1 MRKKMKSIAII
12 MAGFGNVG
20 KAFARLLQR
29 KHAEIEDTFGLD
41 LRITGIST
49 GSHGCFG
56 VKDGFDLDRLTSGVL
71 SPELFPN
78 GISYRDT
85 MEMIS
90 KSQADVFIEN
100 TPVNYETGQ
109 PAVDFLTCALENGMH
124 IVTANK
130 GPIVHAYEKLNALAK
145 QKNKRFLFESTVMDG
160 APVFSVVREA
170 LPAMQ
175 ITGFEGILNSCT
187 NLILCRMEEGES
199 FDQAVKYA
207 QSIGIAETDP
217 SGDIDGWDAAVKVA
231 ALSTVLL
238 KNAVTPQQVKRSGIR
253 SISEADR
260 RAAREAG
267 KRWKLVCT
275 AEKTASGWMLTVS
288 PQMIGPNSPFF
299 SVNGTSSYILF
310 KSDVLPGL
318 GILESNP
325 SPDTTAYGML
335 ADILN
340 ICKQETAA

>member
-1 MRKKMKSIAII
+1 MKSIAII

-20 KAFARLLQR
+20 KAFARLLNR
-29 KHAEIEDTFGLD
+29 KHAEIENTYGLD

-49 GSHGCFG
+49 ASHGCMG
-56 VKDGFDLDRLTSGVL
+56 IKNGFNLDHLASGTF
-71 SPELFPN
+71 SKEIFPN
-78 GISYRDT
+78 CISYQDAT
-85 MEMIS
+85 EMIT
-90 KSQADVFIEN
+90 KSQADIFIEN

-109 PAVDFLTCALENGMH
+109 PAADFLVCALENGMH
-124 IVTANK
+124 VVTANK
-130 GPIVHAYEKLNALAK
+130 GPIVHAYEKLSTLAR
-145 QKNKRFLFESTVMDG
+145 QKNKKFLFESTVMDG
-160 APVFSVVREA
+160 APIFSVVREA
-170 LPAMQ
+170 LPTMQ
-175 ITGFEGILNSCT
+175 ITGFEGILNSST
-187 NLILCRMEEGES
+187 NLILCRMEEGEN

-238 KNAVTPQQVKRSGIR
+238 KNPVTPQQIKRHGIR
-253 SISEADR
+253 SISEADMR
-260 RAAREAG
+260 SAREAG
-267 KRWKLVCT
+267 KRWKLVCK
-275 AEKTASGWMLTVS
+275 AEKTASAWALTVS
-288 PQMIGPNSPFF
+288 PQMIGPDSPFF
-299 SVNGTSSYILF
+299 SVEGTSSYILF

-340 ICKQETAA
+340 IYKQGTTA

>member
-1 MRKKMKSIAII
+1 MKSIAII
-12 MAGFGNVG
+12 MAGYGNVG
-20 KAFARLLQR
+20 KAFARLVKR
-29 KHAEIEDTFGLD
+29 KHAEIKESLQLD
-41 LRITGIST
+41 LRIIGIST
-49 GSHGCFG
+49 GTHGCLG
-56 VKDGFDLDRLTSGVL
+56 NPDGFDLETLTSGVF
-71 SPELFPN
+71 SAERFPDCV
-78 GISYRDT
+78 SFKDAK
-85 MEMIS
+85 EMIANS
-90 KSQADVFIEN
+90 KADLFIEN

-109 PAVDFLTCALENGMH
+109 PAVDYLTCALENGMH
-124 IVTANK
+124 AVTANK
-130 GPIVHAYEKLNALAK
+130 GPIVHAYDQLNTLAK
-145 QKNKRFLFESTVMDG
+145 QKNKKIYFESTVMDG

-199 FDQAVKYA
+199 FEQAVKYA

-238 KNAVTPQQVKRSGIR
+238 NHPVTPQQIKRSGIR
-253 SISEADR
+253 SLTEADMQS
-260 RAAREAG
+260 AREAG
-267 KRWKLVCT
+267 KRWKLVCS
-275 AEKTASGWMLTVS
+275 AEKISTGWELSVA
-288 PQMIGPNSPFF
+288 PQMVGPKSPFF
-299 SVNGTSSYILF
+299 SVDGTSSYILF

-318 GILESNP
+318 GMLESNP

-340 ICKQETAA
+340 IYR

>member
-1 MRKKMKSIAII
+1 MKSITII

-20 KAFARLLQR
+20 KAFARLLYR
-29 KHAEIEDTFGLD
+29 KHSEIENTFGLD
-41 LRITGIST
+41 LHITGIST
-49 GSHGCFG
+49 ASHGCMG
-56 VKDGFDLDRLTSGVL
+56 AKDGFALDRLISGVF
-71 SPELFPN
+71 SPETFP
-78 GISYRDT
+78 GCVTYQDT
-85 MEMIS
+85 KEMITQ
-90 KSQADVFIEN
+90 SQADVFIEN
-100 TPVNYETGQ
+100 TSVNYETGQ

-130 GPIVHAYEKLNALAK
+130 GPIVHAYEKLNTLAK
-145 QKNKRFLFESTVMDG
+145 QMNKKFLFESTVMDG

-175 ITGFEGILNSCT
+175 IIGFEGILNSCT
-187 NLILCRMEEGES
+187 NLILCRMEKGES

-238 KNAVTPQQVKRSGIR
+238 KNSVTPQQVKRRGIR
-253 SISEADR
+253 SISEIDIR
-260 RAAREAG
+260 SAREAG
-267 KRWKLVCT
+267 KRWKLVCK
-275 AEKTASGWMLTVS
+275 AEKTADGWTLTVS

-299 SVNGTSSYILF
+299 SVEGTSSYILF

-325 SPDTTAYGML
+325 SPDTTAYGIL

-340 ICKQETAA
+340 IYKQETAA

>member
-1 MRKKMKSIAII
+1 MKSIAII

-20 KAFARLLQR
+20 KAFARLVHR
-29 KHAEIEDTFGLD
+29 KHAEIEYTYGLD

-56 VKDGFDLDRLTSGVL
+56 KKEGFDLDILTSNAFL
-71 SPELFPN
+71 SELFPSC
-78 GISYRDT
+78 IPYRDAPD
-85 MEMIS
+85 MIS
-90 KSQADVFIEN
+90 KSEADIFIEN

-109 PAVDFLTCALENGMH
+109 PAVAYLTHALESGMH
-124 IVTANK
+124 VVTANK
-130 GPIVHAYEKLNALAK
+130 GPIVHAYEKLSALAK

-160 APVFSVVREA
+160 APVFAVIREA

-238 KNAVTPQQVKRSGIR
+238 KNAVTPQEVKRSGIR
-253 SISEADR
+253 SITEADM

-267 KRWKLVCT
+267 KRWKLVCK
-275 AEKTASGWMLTVS
+275 AEKTASGWSLSVA
-288 PQMIGPNSPFF
+288 PHMIGPKSPFF
-299 SVNGTSSYILF
+299 SVDGTSSYILF

-318 GILESNP
+318 GMLESNP
-325 SPDTTAYGML
+325 SPDTTAYGIL

-340 ICKQETAA
+340 IYKQETTA

>member
-1 MRKKMKSIAII
+1 MKSIAII
-12 MAGFGNVG
+12 MAGYGNVG
-20 KAFARLLQR
+20 KAFTRLVNR
-29 KHAEIEDTFGLD
+29 KHAEIEKSMQLD

-49 GSHGCFG
+49 ATHGCLG
-56 VKDGFDLDRLTSGVL
+56 KSDGFNLETLTSGAF
-71 SPELFPN
+71 SPERFPN
-78 GISYRDT
+78 CITFKDAE
-85 MEMIS
+85 EMIA
-90 KSQADVFIEN
+90 KCRADLFIEN

-109 PAVDFLTCALENGMH
+109 PAINYLTCALENGMH
-124 IVTANK
+124 AVTANK
-130 GPIVHAYEKLNALAK
+130 GPIVHAYEKLTALAK
-145 QKNKRFLFESTVMDG
+145 QKNKKFYFESTVMDG

-199 FDQAVKYA
+199 FEQAVKYA

-238 KNAVTPQQVKRSGIR
+238 NHPVIPQQITRSGIR
-253 SISEADR
+253 SLTEADMQL
-260 RAAREAG
+260 AKEKG
-267 KRWKLVCT
+267 KRWKLVCS
-275 AEKTASGWMLTVS
+275 AEKNSTEWVLSVAPKMV
-288 PQMIGPNSPFF
+288 GPKSPFF
-299 SVNGTSSYILF
+299 SVDGTSSYILF

-318 GILESNP
+318 GMLESNP

-340 ICKQETAA
+340 IYR

>member
-1 MRKKMKSIAII
+1 MKSIAII
-12 MAGFGNVG
+12 IAGFGNVG
-20 KAFARLLQR
+20 KAFARLLYR
-29 KHAEIEDTFGLD
+29 KHAEIEDTYGLD

-49 GSHGCFG
+49 ASHGCMG
-56 VKDGFDLDRLTSGVL
+56 VKDGFNFDRLISVNL
-71 SPELFPN
+71 SLETFP
-78 GISYRDT
+78 GCVSYLDAK
-85 MEMIS
+85 EMII

-109 PAVDFLTCALENGMH
+109 PAIDFLICALENGMH
-124 IVTANK
+124 VVTANK
-130 GPIVHAYEKLNALAK
+130 GPIVHAYEKLSILAK
-145 QKNKRFLFESTVMDG
+145 QKNKKFFFESTVMDG

-175 ITGFEGILNSCT
+175 ITGFEGILNSST

-238 KNAVTPQQVKRSGIR
+238 KNPVTPQQIKRRGIR
-253 SISEADR
+253 SISEADMR
-260 RAAREAG
+260 SARDAG
-267 KRWKLVCT
+267 KRWKLVCK
-275 AEKTASGWMLTVS
+275 AEKIAGGWALTVS

-299 SVNGTSSYILF
+299 SVEGTSSYILF

-325 SPDTTAYGML
+325 STDTTAYGML

-340 ICKQETAA
+340 IYKQGTAA